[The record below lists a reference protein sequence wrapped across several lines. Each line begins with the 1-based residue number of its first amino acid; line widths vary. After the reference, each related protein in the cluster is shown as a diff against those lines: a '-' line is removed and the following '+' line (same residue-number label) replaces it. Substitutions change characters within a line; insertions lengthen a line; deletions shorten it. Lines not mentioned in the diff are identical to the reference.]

1 MKPYPTNWNA
11 LRRDV
16 SIKTSRS
23 PGPGGQRRDKKET
36 AVRLVHRPTGITVV
50 ASERRSQAANMQVAF
65 QRLRAK
71 LAELNKPTK
80 LRLRTKP
87 TAHSIQ
93 GRLEGKKRLSEK
105 KRSRRRPEV
114 PADDGTG

>member
-80 LRLRTKP
+80 LRLRTKTYRSLHP
-87 TAHSIQ
+87 
-93 GRLEGKKRLSEK
+93 GKARGEEEAIGEE
-105 KRSRRRPEV
+105 EV
-114 PADDGTG
+114 PPPAGGPGR